1 MSSSV
6 CAGLYRVFDSQI
18 FPSAVSDEITVLF
31 PYNLRNKEEIRQ
43 SFPVKR
49 FPHRSMKPTSRLPK
63 VLAFGTLIVLCSFT
77 QYSVRGDTIPESVQF
92 FLDLNCYEC
101 HNDTDKKGGVDI
113 ENLQF
118 NPNDSGSMR
127 TWTLMHDRVRD
138 LEMPPKKNLW
148 PEETERTD
156 FITTFE
162 STLHK
167 VSEEQQQELGRVRS
181 RRLNRVEYENTLHD
195 LLGIDIPLQTFL
207 PEDQEQ
213 DGFNNIADAQQISY
227 HLLQTYLEAA
237 DASLEAAFQKA
248 LNPRTFE
255 SRLYQ
260 PSEIAQGR
268 NRRGNTRDPFLV
280 DQQSISYPTS
290 LSYHGRMPPTKA
302 KKSGWYRIRFTARS
316 VNAPKDHG
324 VWTSV
329 RSGYCYAV
337 KPLMYWIG
345 SFEARDEPETF
356 EFEAWIEEDHM
367 IEIRPNDRT
376 LPRIPGK
383 SITGGTAPDLKVPG
397 VALDFLEVTPIY
409 RRSSPQQLRELLFE
423 DLDIKKG
430 QLVSQN
436 PEHDIERLVSRF
448 AERAFRRPV
457 PQEDLQPY
465 IDFALNAY
473 EDEQSVNEGLHA
485 GFRAILSSPR
495 FLYFQEKPGELDPH
509 SIASRLSYF
518 LWNRPPDE
526 TLLNFAASGNLRK
539 PQVLQAQVERML
551 QDSRSQAFIE
561 NFAAQWLDLKDIDFT
576 TPDEKLYPEFDEILK
591 NAMLGETHSFLRTLL
606 DENLSVTHIIDSD
619 FAMLN
624 ERIARHYGIEGV
636 SGTDFRRVAL
646 KPEHKR
652 GGIITHGSILKVT
665 ANGTTSSPVIRGVWM
680 LERILGEHISPP
692 PDDVPAIEPD
702 IRGAT
707 SIREQLDKHRS
718 TESCNACHA
727 KIDPPGFA
735 LENYDVIGGWRQY
748 YRALKDRGGIGKGPI
763 VDPSYDLKDGRSFQD
778 LEGFKRMILAKPDQ
792 IARNLVEK
800 TLVYAT
806 GARIEFADRREI
818 ESIVEKVSHQNYGF
832 RSILH
837 AAVQSSIFL
846 EK

>member
-1 MSSSV
+1 MMLISQSTRTLAIAAII
-6 CAGLYRVFDSQI
+6 AGPCL
-18 FPSAVSDEITVLF
+18 AVSKAANDL
-31 PYNLRNKEEIRQ
+31 
-43 SFPVKR
+43 
-49 FPHRSMKPTSRLPK
+49 
-63 VLAFGTLIVLCSFT
+63 
-77 QYSVRGDTIPESVQF
+77 IPESVQF

-101 HNDTDKKGGVDI
+101 HNDTEKKGGLDI
-113 ENLQF
+113 ENLRF
-118 NPNDSGSMR
+118 DPNDSASMR
-127 TWTLMHDRVRD
+127 TWTFMHDRVRD
-138 LEMPPKKNLW
+138 REMPPKKNLW
-148 PEETERTD
+148 PEEAERSE
-156 FITTFE
+156 FLTTFE
-162 STLHK
+162 QTLHEI
-167 VSEEQQQELGRVRS
+167 SNQQQQELGRVRS

-195 LLGIDIPLQTFL
+195 LLGIDIPLQPFL

-213 DGFNNIADAQQISY
+213 DGFNNIANAQQISY

-237 DASLEAAFQKA
+237 DAALEAAFEKA
-248 LNPRTFE
+248 LNPRTHE
-255 SRLYQ
+255 PRLYQ

-302 KKSGWYRIRFTARS
+302 KESGWYRIRFTARS

-356 EFEAWIEEDHM
+356 EYEAWIEEDHM

-376 LPRIPGK
+376 LPRIPGRA
-383 SITGGTAPDLKVPG
+383 ITGGTAPDLKAPG
-397 VALDFLEVTPIY
+397 VAFEFLEVTPIY
-409 RRSSPQQLRELLFE
+409 RGPNPRQLRKRLFD
-423 DLDIKKG
+423 DLTIKKG
-430 QLVSQN
+430 ELVSQN
-436 PEHDIERLVSRF
+436 PESDIERLLSRF

-457 PQEDLQPY
+457 LQEDLQPY
-465 IDFALNAY
+465 LDFALSAY
-473 EDEQSVNEGLHA
+473 QDEKSINDGLYA

-495 FLYFQEKPGELDPH
+495 FLYFQETPGLLDAH

-526 TLLNFAASGNLRK
+526 KLLNFAASGDLRT
-539 PQVLQAQVERML
+539 PQVLEAQVERML
-551 QDSRSQAFIE
+551 QDSRSQAYIE

-576 TPDEKLYPEFDEILK
+576 TPDEKLYPEYDEILK
-591 NAMLGETHSFLRTLL
+591 NAMLGETHNFLRTLL

-636 SGTDFRRVAL
+636 SGTDFRRVSL

-718 TESCNACHA
+718 TESCNACHV

-735 LENYDVIGGWRQY
+735 LENYDVIGGWRRN
-748 YRALKDRGGIGKGPI
+748 YRALNDRGGVGKGPI

-778 LEGFKRMILAKPDQ
+778 LEGFKRMILAEPDQ

-806 GARIEFADRREI
+806 GASIEFADRREI

>member
-1 MSSSV
+1 MTIISQSFRTLAIAAII
-6 CAGLYRVFDSQI
+6 AGPRL
-18 FPSAVSDEITVLF
+18 AVSQAADDL
-31 PYNLRNKEEIRQ
+31 
-43 SFPVKR
+43 
-49 FPHRSMKPTSRLPK
+49 
-63 VLAFGTLIVLCSFT
+63 
-77 QYSVRGDTIPESVQF
+77 IPESVQF

-101 HNDTDKKGGVDI
+101 HNDTEKKGGLDI
-113 ENLQF
+113 ENLRF
-118 NPNDSGSMR
+118 DPNDSASMR

-138 LEMPPKKNLW
+138 REMPPKKNLW
-148 PEETERTD
+148 PEEAERNG
-156 FITTFE
+156 FLTTFE
-162 STLHK
+162 QTLHDI
-167 VSEEQQQELGRVRS
+167 SDQQQQELGRVRS
-181 RRLNRVEYENTLHD
+181 RRLNRIEYENTLHD
-195 LLGIDIPLQTFL
+195 LLGIDIPLQPFL

-237 DASLEAAFQKA
+237 DAALEAAFEKA
-248 LNPRTFE
+248 LKPRTFE
-255 SRLYQ
+255 TRLYQ

-268 NRRGNTRDPFLV
+268 DRRGNTRDPFLV

-316 VNAPKDHG
+316 VNAPEDHG

-356 EFEAWIEEDHM
+356 EYEAWIEEDHM
-367 IEIRPNDRT
+367 IEI
-376 LPRIPGK
+376 
-383 SITGGTAPDLKVPG
+383 
-397 VALDFLEVTPIY
+397 
-409 RRSSPQQLRELLFE
+409 
-423 DLDIKKG
+423 
-430 QLVSQN
+430 QN
-436 PEHDIERLVSRF
+436 PEIDIERLVSRF

-457 PQEDLQPY
+457 LQEDLQPY
-465 IDFALNAY
+465 LDFALSAY
-473 EDEQSVNEGLHA
+473 QDEKSINDGLYA
-485 GFRAILSSPR
+485 GFRGILSSPR
-495 FLYFQEKPGELDPH
+495 FLYFQETPGKLDSH

-526 TLLNFAASGNLRK
+526 PLLKVAASGDLRK
-539 PQVLQAQVERML
+539 PQVLKAQVERML

-576 TPDEKLYPEFDEILK
+576 TPDEKLYPEYD
-591 NAMLGETHSFLRTLL
+591 LL
-606 DENLSVTHIIDSD
+606 DQNLSVTHIIDSD

-636 SGTDFRRVAL
+636 SGTDFRRVSL
-646 KPEHKR
+646 KPEHER

-665 ANGTTSSPVIRGVWM
+665 ANGTTTSPVIRGVWM
-680 LERILGEHISPP
+680 LERILGKHISPP

-718 TESCNACHA
+718 TESCNACHV

-735 LENYDVIGGWRQY
+735 LENYDVIGGWRRH
-748 YRALKDRGGIGKGPI
+748 YRALNDRGGVGKGPI

-778 LEGFKRMILAKPDQ
+778 LEGFKRMILAEPDQ

-806 GARIEFADRREI
+806 GASIADRREI